1 MSGKSWMQSTSAW
14 INWKIGNKIVNW
26 IWAWKRRWRTKVK
39 THRTVHC
46 PSNMICPTCGKKV
59 REHYEAEVF
68 VEKIKQNSAGQRN
81 YEKKAGLKTGMVV
94 TIEDVLRIVKQIQ
107 QKLNKK

>member
-1 MSGKSWMQSTSAW
+1 MICPTDHTPMQTVPNSEKGKMTDVFYMTEE
-14 INWKIGNKIVNW
+14 IKF
-26 IWAWKRRWRTKVK
+26 
-39 THRTVHC
+39 
-46 PSNMICPTCGKKV
+46 CPTCGKKV

-107 QKLNKK
+107 QKLNKKQ